1 MNKKIILKVLSF
13 VFMIMLVLSLSACSD
28 SYDGKIEVE
37 IVSLDG
43 YVTYEKS
50 IKYNDGD
57 KLVDLVSD
65 NFDNVV
71 IEDGMIMAIEDYET
85 PEDWS
90 TFLSIYINDEMSMVG
105 ITEIE
110 ISNGMKVSFIIT
122 EFSMDF

>member
-43 YVTYEKS
+43 DVTYEKS

-90 TFLSIYINDEMSMVG
+90 TFLSIYI
-105 ITEIE
+105 
-110 ISNGMKVSFIIT
+110 
-122 EFSMDF
+122 